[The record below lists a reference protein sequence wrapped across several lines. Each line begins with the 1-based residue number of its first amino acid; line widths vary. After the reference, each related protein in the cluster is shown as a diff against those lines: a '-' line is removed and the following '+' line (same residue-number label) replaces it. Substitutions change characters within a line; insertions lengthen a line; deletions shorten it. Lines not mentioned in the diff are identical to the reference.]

1 MSRGASAIDDQAV
14 GVGGQQGRQLQQL
27 IRSGRS
33 FSGREKN
40 CFFLN
45 TGQANQEQRRFAN
58 LSAASGLDLTDDAR
72 AIAVSDWD
80 HDGDLDLW
88 VANRSGPQ
96 LRYLTN
102 TLPAELRNFL
112 SIKLQGTRC
121 NRDAVGARVTLFL
134 RGAPQQITRS
144 LKAGSGYL
152 SQSSKQLHF
161 GLNNADGI
169 KELKVT
175 WPNGTVQS
183 FKDLQA
189 NCCYLIQ
196 QDNPKAE
203 IQQSPPEGSPTKVFS
218 DAGPHQPTRVI
229 DNLQNNA
236 TLLSAPLPLPSNLAY
251 LDWDTGETT
260 NILHSESPEQLTL
273 INLWAP
279 WCGPCLN
286 ELKEFSTQADNI
298 QKAGINIV
306 AICVDEKKTNHPSLP
321 ISSENPNLRFGWS
334 TSQLLNQLQLFHD
347 NVFDLHTTLPLPCS
361 FLVDAQSN
369 LVGFFRGPVGASEL
383 IKHSTHLAKNE
394 KSRRDASVPFSGRWS
409 ADPKPRR
416 LLTTA
421 LSLLEIADIKTII
434 AYVQKH
440 QTALRTDSEF
450 HILLFNLAQQFSAH
464 SDHNRAE
471 KLYLATL
478 DRQPELAP
486 AHFNLGVLYAQKNSY
501 AKAIKSFRR
510 VVRLRPNDQ
519 LARFY
524 LGTTLARTGDVTQAA
539 SELSKIDEWQS
550 LHPAQQF
557 EAAIIFALL
566 GNVSQAENLYK
577 TAVLH
582 SANSDL
588 NDRYRMQLMAALRLT
603 LQDAEADGQTER
615 ASQLKNSLKQ
625 LQTADPPN

>member
-27 IRSGRS
+27 IRSGHS

-45 TGQANQEQRRFAN
+45 TGQANQEQRRLAH
-58 LSAASGLDLTDDAR
+58 LSAASGLDLPDDAR

-102 TLPAELRNFL
+102 TLPAELRTFL

-121 NRDAVGARVTLFL
+121 NRDAVGARATLFL
-134 RGAPQQITRS
+134 RCEPQQITRS
-144 LKAGSGYL
+144 VKAGSGYL

-175 WPNGTVQS
+175 WPDGTVQS

-203 IQQSPPEGSPTKVFS
+203 IQQSPPEASTTEVFS
-218 DAGPHQPTRVI
+218 HDDPHQPSSVI
-229 DNLQNNA
+229 EDLQNNA
-236 TLLSAPLPLPSNLAY
+236 TLLSAPLPLPTNLAY

-260 NILHSESPEQLTL
+260 NIVQSESPAQLTL

-279 WCGPCLN
+279 WCGPCLT
-286 ELKEFSTQADNI
+286 ELKDFSTQANKI
-298 QKAGINIV
+298 QNAGINIV
-306 AICVDEKKTNHPSLP
+306 AICVDEKDADHSSLP
-321 ISSENPNLRFGWS
+321 IPSENPNLRFGWS
-334 TSQLLNQLQLFHD
+334 TNQLLNQLQLFHD

-369 LVGFFRGPVGASEL
+369 LVGFYRGPVGASEL
-383 IKHSTHLAKNE
+383 IKHSTQLAQNG
-394 KSRRDASVPFSGRWS
+394 KSRRDASVPFAGRWS

-421 LSLLEIADIKTII
+421 LSLLEIADMNTLI

-440 QTALRTDSEF
+440 QTALQTDSEF
-450 HILLFNLAQQFSAH
+450 HILLFNLAQQFSAQ
-464 SDHNRAE
+464 SDHDRAE
-471 KLYLATL
+471 KLYLATI

-510 VVRLRPNDQ
+510 VVHLRPQDQ

-524 LGTTLARTGDVTQAA
+524 LGTTLARTGDVAQAA
-539 SELSKIDEWQS
+539 SELSKIDGWQS
-550 LHPAQQF
+550 LNPAQQF
-557 EAAIIFALL
+557 EAAIIFALV
-566 GNVSQAENLYK
+566 GNVIQTEKLYQ
-577 TAVLH
+577 TAILH

-588 NDRYRMQLMAALRLT
+588 NDRYRMQLIAALRLAI
-603 LQDAEADGQTER
+603 QDAEADGQTER
-615 ASQLKNSLKQ
+615 VSQLKNSMKKLIN
-625 LQTADPPN
+625 PINSR